1 MTHTGEKRNYTGFQ
15 WGKKMQR
22 RFLQDLRVSKRIM
35 IKYDIKETGWQD
47 VDWVYLA
54 LHRGNLS
61 NLFDKVTSLWVLING
76 NDFFID

>member
-1 MTHTGEKRNYTGFQ
+1 
-15 WGKKMQR
+15 
-22 RFLQDLRVSKRIM
+22 M